1 MSEFAIK
8 VLRQAKNQT
17 ISKKTVD
24 KLYSMN
30 KLTTA
35 EYNQICHEMH
45 WEN

>member
-8 VLRQAKNQT
+8 VLRQARNQT

-30 KLTTA
+30 KLTKA
-35 EYNQICHEMH
+35 EYDQICKEMN